1 MKTERNVLKILNT
14 VLLLS
19 LTIFFFSS
27 CNGYKQLP
35 YLKNADYTIPEEL
48 TSMTSVHEPIIM
60 PNDIISITVNSTI
73 PGAAVDF
80 NLPILPSNLN
90 NAIQST
96 VTSSASAGSMQNY
109 LIDKDGKLNFPVLG
123 ELKLGGM
130 TAKEAQ
136 DYISSLISPRYIAE
150 KPIVNIRFVNF
161 TVSVLG
167 EVAKPGIYNSTNG
180 QMTILDALAAAGD
193 MTIYGK
199 RDNVLLVRLL
209 DNGEVVTHR
218 IDMQDKNLIF
228 SKDLFYLQQN
238 DKIYIEPNK
247 AKGNNS
253 NFGTLQTIGLSALSI
268 VISVIAIIT
277 R

>member
-19 LTIFFFSS
+19 LAIFFFSS

-150 KPIVNIRFVNF
+150 KPIVNIRFVSF

-167 EVAKPGIYNSTNG
+167 EVAKPGIYNSSNG

-209 DNGEVVTHR
+209 ENGEVVTHR